1 MPKPTIFKI
10 GTPLDGAVVKRPDAP
25 PTVARNSK
33 ESMHSWARILT
44 GAQTVM
50 SFPTLEVDI
59 RAMLKEL
66 YNMVNEQQKIPLSMY
81 SETLHWNEQGRRT
94 GEILARCTYFYA
106 WIPWLSGLNAYIL
119 PRPGNMATFN
129 MPLAIIRES
138 EYEREFASET
148 RGGAEAGT
156 GGIKFRKIISHARGQ
171 TFRINDQTIPY
182 VRTDQLVAAVRANE
196 AMVNGIKECMKSG
209 RTAIIY
215 AHLIPG
221 HTVVII
227 IERDPGPD
235 GTHVIT
241 YMDCNGLSAQND
253 IPSYMEA
260 IVECIMDTSE
270 EEAFL
275 EIDLTDPMKVVEFSK
290 NYTEHVKVYQSSRD
304 GWSPPIATK
313 ALPMGLHYGEKKVGY
328 ATYRYTSNNVHMSR
342 VRIGL
347 CQWAAVFTVSL
358 YMLGKVLHPRVVPP
372 CPFNDS
378 WKLIGKHDQAG
389 EHTLNPLT
397 WYKYVPSGIVTTAA
411 VDIIPAVTWLTYLHT
426 LVEQDLESAT
436 SLWKSPEIIKFRQFI
451 TAIVVSNDT
460 VRSSAKRGTFAGTTD
475 ASSPTR
481 DVTVTLLESFGFSP
495 VGQNDKTASEVSEV
509 SEADAE
515 AAAGGGGGA
524 AAGVGARQTLTF
536 PHANR
541 SILALKVPQVLRF

>member
-1 MPKPTIFKI
+1 MDTKMPKMLKI
-10 GTPLDGAVVKRPDAP
+10 GTPLGGAVVKQPHAP
-25 PTVARNSK
+25 PTAARNSA
-33 ESMHSWARILT
+33 ETRHSWARILT
-44 GAQTVM
+44 HAQAVM
-50 SFPTLEVDI
+50 SLPTLDVET
-59 RAMLKEL
+59 RYMLHEL
-66 YNMVNEQQKIPLSMY
+66 YNMVNEQQKIPLSMD

-94 GEILARCTYFYA
+94 GEILATCTYFYA
-106 WIPWLSGLNAYIL
+106 WIPWLPGLNAYIL
-119 PRPGNMATFN
+119 PRPENMATFN

-138 EYEREFASET
+138 EYATEFASEP

-171 TFRINDQTIPY
+171 TFRIDGQTIPY
-182 VRTDQLVAAVRANE
+182 VRTDQLVAAVRANV
-196 AMVNGIKECMKSG
+196 AMVNGINECMVSG

-227 IERDPGPD
+227 IEPDPDPD

-241 YMDCNGLSAQND
+241 YMDCNGSSAQND

-275 EIDLTDPMKVVEFSK
+275 QIDLTDPMKVVEFSK
-290 NYTEHVKVYQSSRD
+290 NYTEHVTAYQSSRD
-304 GWSPPIATK
+304 GWSPPSDTK
-313 ALPMGLHYGEKKVGY
+313 VLPMGLHYGEKKVGY
-328 ATYRYTSNNVHMSR
+328 AMGYATYRYTSDNVHMSR
-342 VRIGL
+342 VPIGL

-397 WYKYVPSGIVTTAA
+397 WYKYVPSGIVKTAA
-411 VDIIPAVTWLTYLHT
+411 VDIIPAVTWLTYLHV
-426 LVEQDLESAT
+426 LVQQDLKLAT
-436 SLWKSPEIIKFRQFI
+436 KLWDSMEMREFRQFI
-451 TAIVVSNDT
+451 TAIEVSNET
-460 VRSSAKRGTFAGTTD
+460 VRSSAKQGTFAGAGADAD
-475 ASSPTR
+475 ASSPTSA
-481 DVTVTLLESFGFSP
+481 VKTQLLSTFG
-495 VGQNDKTASEVSEV
+495 VERVVQTGKTAMEAPAAAAAAAAAA
-509 SEADAE
+509 ADAD
-515 AAAGGGGGA
+515 AAASA
-524 AAGVGARQTLTF
+524 ADDLYEKLS
-536 PHANR
+536 R
-541 SILALKVPQVLRF
+541 SLRF